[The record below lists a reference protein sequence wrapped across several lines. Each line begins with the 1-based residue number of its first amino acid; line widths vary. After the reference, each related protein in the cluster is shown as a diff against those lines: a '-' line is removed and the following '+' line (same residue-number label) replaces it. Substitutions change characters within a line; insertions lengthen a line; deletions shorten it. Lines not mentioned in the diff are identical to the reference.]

1 MTSKEINNDPI
12 MGMGSKD
19 IKNDILMFKEE
30 TLRDLKEA
38 KRSISEKYQNLN
50 SQIKEKL
57 EKFELRIKTYES
69 KIMEISSLVNTDSII
84 KERVN
89 SLMAFKEKADDSML
103 TEKIRLDNLSDDF
116 NRNIERIDDILKN
129 SVIYPGKFG
138 AIAKFKT
145 FHDFIDYVLEQCSL
159 NIAFRE
165 KNNVDYKSLKTKLD
179 NSINSFNA
187 QMNSLLN
194 SANEYTKMSVKGCE
208 DRMKNIFNVYEDRL
222 QDARI
227 ENANYAVGLERATDV
242 LKKELENL
250 YVIKKE
256 LNERVENGILELKND
271 NARVVKLFS
280 GYKKN
285 FNLIQHKFTQLS
297 DFIRDVRFRANLK
310 DEVKKRRDYNQ
321 ISDSINF
328 DKKTKPGFY
337 DGVYDTSS
345 IKEGLTNQL
354 KDYIE
359 GKISAEQLL
368 KRPEI
373 NKSESPRMSK
383 TFNFSRN
390 RNKRNTLAVV
400 NTNITEFEEG
410 ARLNYVD
417 LLKDNL
423 KKRMSFVE
431 SSGNKNNN
439 KKEVIKEEEEDDIN
453 SSKDSNNMIGKDE
466 NNERQS
472 GLK

>member
-1 MTSKEINNDPI
+1 M
-12 MGMGSKD
+12 
-19 IKNDILMFKEE
+19 
-30 TLRDLKEA
+30 
-38 KRSISEKYQNLN
+38 
-50 SQIKEKL
+50 
-57 EKFELRIKTYES
+57 
-69 KIMEISSLVNTDSII
+69 
-84 KERVN
+84 
-89 SLMAFKEKADDSML
+89 
-103 TEKIRLDNLSDDF
+103 RLDNLSDDF
-116 NRNIERIDDILKN
+116 NKNVERIDEILKN
-129 SVIYPGKFG
+129 SVIYPDKIGT
-138 AIAKFKT
+138 ITKFKT

-159 NIAFRE
+159 NISFRE
-165 KNNVDYKSLKTKLD
+165 KNNSDYKSLKTKLD
-179 NSINSFNA
+179 NSINSFNK

-194 SANEYTKMSVKGCE
+194 SASEYTKISVKECE
-208 DRMKNIFNVYEDRL
+208 DKMKNKFNIYEDRL

-227 ENANYAVGLERATDV
+227 ENANYAIGLEKATEI

-256 LNERVENGILELKND
+256 LYERVDNGILEIKND
-271 NARVVKLFS
+271 NTRVVKLFS

-328 DKKTKPGFY
+328 DKKSKPGFY
-337 DGVYDTSS
+337 DGVNDTSS
-345 IKEGLTNQL
+345 FKEGLTNQL

-383 TFNFSRN
+383 TFNFSTN

-400 NTNITEFEEG
+400 NTNITEFGE
-410 ARLNYVD
+410 
-417 LLKDNL
+417 
-423 KKRMSFVE
+423 
-431 SSGNKNNN
+431 
-439 KKEVIKEEEEDDIN
+439 
-453 SSKDSNNMIGKDE
+453 
-466 NNERQS
+466 
-472 GLK
+472 